1 MYGLRVLA
9 RVTLG
14 LGLLLLA
21 VGVVL
26 TGGSAIVAGDWLL
39 ARQPWIGIGL
49 TSLVVG
55 LAVIGVVGL
64 LLNVIEPIGRVRIL
78 AIPPAL
84 LVIVVWLVTYM
95 APLSGACCDQ
105 PERDIATLL
114 YSIPQAL
121 GLLIVGTLAILL
133 PLAIARR
140 RLADRRK

>member
-1 MYGLRVLA
+1 MYGLRVIA

-26 TGGSAIVAGDWLL
+26 TGGSAIVAGDWWL

-84 LVIVVWLVTYM
+84 LVLLVWLVTYFI
-95 APLSGACCDQ
+95 PISGACCDQ
-105 PERDIATLL
+105 PERDIATGL
-114 YSIPQAL
+114 YSMPQAL
-121 GLLIVGTLAILL
+121 ALLIVGTLAILL

>member
-1 MYGLRVLA
+1 MYGLRLLA

-26 TGGSAIVAGDWLL
+26 TGGSAVVAGDWWL

-49 TSLVVG
+49 TSLIWG
-55 LAVIGVVGL
+55 LAVIGLVGL

-84 LVIVVWLVTYM
+84 LVVVVWLVAYM
-95 APLSGACCDQ
+95 APLSGACCEQ
-105 PERDIATLL
+105 PERDMATLL
-114 YSIPQAL
+114 YSQPQAL
-121 GLLIVGTLAILL
+121 ALLIVGTLAILL

>member
-21 VGVVL
+21 IGVVL
-26 TGGSAIVAGDWLL
+26 TGGSAIVAGDWWL
-39 ARQPWIGIGL
+39 ARQPWIGVGL

-55 LAVIGVVGL
+55 LAVIGIVGL

-84 LVIVVWLVTYM
+84 LVLMVWLVTYFI
-95 APLSGACCDQ
+95 PISGACCSQ
-105 PERDIATLL
+105 PERDIATGL
-114 YSIPQAL
+114 YSMPQAL
-121 GLLIVGTLAILL
+121 ALLIVGTLAILL